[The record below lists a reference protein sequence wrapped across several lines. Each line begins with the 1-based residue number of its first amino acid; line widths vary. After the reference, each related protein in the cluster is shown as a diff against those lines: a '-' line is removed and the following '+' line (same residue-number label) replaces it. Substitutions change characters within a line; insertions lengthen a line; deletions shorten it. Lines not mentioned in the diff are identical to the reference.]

1 MLRPV
6 LAILQLWIGGN
17 RAFEVKRQA
26 AFAGVLG
33 VIVLSGALTANLA
46 LAAAVFLA
54 LQPVMAPAWAAA
66 LAGAA
71 ALLLDSVLVAA
82 IHWMS
87 GLARRRAN
95 REAAANASAKAE
107 NAVLIGTLAS
117 AFLTGMVSGL
127 ERR

>member
-17 RAFEVKRQA
+17 RASEVKRQA
-26 AFAGVLG
+26 ALAGVLG
-33 VIVLSGALTANLA
+33 VIFLSGALTANLA
-46 LAAAVFLA
+46 LAASVFLA
-54 LQPVMAPAWAAA
+54 LQPIMAPAWAAV
-66 LAGAA
+66 LAAAA
-71 ALLLDSVLVAA
+71 ALLLASVLIAA
-82 IHWMS
+82 IYWLS